1 MRRARCPISSRFVNA
16 DVSGIIELDVETFG
30 DWRKRNEPHL
40 LLDVR
45 EAIELETA
53 AVDGATW
60 IPMGQIVERV
70 GEIPDDV
77 PVVVMCHHGGRSA
90 KVAEYLN
97 GIGRSR
103 VHNLSGGID
112 AYAKRIDPSI
122 ERY

>member
-1 MRRARCPISSRFVNA
+1 MRRARCPTSSLFVNA
-16 DVSGIIELDVETFG
+16 DVPGIIELNVETLS
-30 DWRKRNEPHL
+30 DWRDRNEPHL

-45 EAIELETA
+45 EAAELETA
-53 AVDGATW
+53 AVAGATW
-60 IPMGQIVERV
+60 IPMGQIVERI

-90 KVAEYLN
+90 KVAEYLA
-97 GIGRSR
+97 GTGRSR
-103 VHNLSGGID
+103 IHNLSGGID

>member
-1 MRRARCPISSRFVNA
+1 VSA
-16 DVSGIIELDVETFG
+16 DVPRSIELDVETLS

-45 EAIELETA
+45 EASELETA

-60 IPMGQIVERV
+60 IPMGQIVERIA
-70 GEIPDDV
+70 EIPDDV

-90 KVAEYLN
+90 KVAEYLS
-97 GIGRSR
+97 GMGRSR
-103 VHNLSGGID
+103 IHNLSGGID